1 MIPDTGSVRGPT
13 VVTMKCWW
21 RGASLA
27 TVVLACGLTAATPA
41 YAETSDSGTSRAA
54 SRALGVS
61 GVKSF
66 KKGDYAAASDQ
77 LERAYKVLRV
87 PTLGLWSAR
96 SLAKLGKL
104 VEAAERYLEATRLD
118 VSTGDAAIQKKAQ
131 EDARTEREALLPR
144 IPTLT
149 IAVRGVDPSVIEL
162 ALDGAPISNA
172 LVGQA
177 LPVNPGRHR
186 VDARFGEATT
196 GDEGSVEEGAGMTL
210 NLTLTPPPQAV
221 AGTKPAPS
229 RTPAAPTPETPPSTE
244 AKGGNL
250 RKTLGFVALAVGGAA
265 LATSGITA
273 GLALGKKKDMESDC
287 IDNRCNPSRQDD
299 VNSYQTLRTVSTVTV
314 FVGAAGI
321 ASGVVL
327 LLTAPKNTESAGR
340 ASVQPWVGLGTV
352 GVSGRF

>member
-1 MIPDTGSVRGPT
+1 MPDTGSVRGPT

-21 RGASLA
+21 RGAGLA
-27 TVVLACGLTAATPA
+27 TVVFACGLTAAPPA
-41 YAETSDSGTSRAA
+41 YAQTSESGTSRAA

-104 VEAAERYLEATRLD
+104 VEAAERYLEATRLE
-118 VSTGDAAIQKKAQ
+118 VTTGDAAIQKKAQ

-149 IAVRGVDPSVIEL
+149 IAVRGVDPSAIEL
-162 ALDGAPISNA
+162 ALDGAVISNA
-172 LVGQA
+172 LAGQA

-186 VDARFGEATT
+186 VDARLGEATT
-196 GDEGSVEEGAGMTL
+196 GDEGSVEEGAAMTL

-221 AGTKPAPS
+221 AGTAPA
-229 RTPAAPTPETPPSTE
+229 RATTTPTTTTTEPPPSSE

-273 GLALGKKKDMESDC
+273 GLALGKKKDLETDC
-287 IDNRCNPSRQDD
+287 IDNRCSPSREDD
-299 VNSYQTLRTVSTVTV
+299 VSSYRTLRTVSTVTV

-340 ASVQPWVGLGTV
+340 TSVQPWVGLGTV